1 MPETTLRLRDP
12 AVMRALR
19 DIPTMQRWEIL
30 RRSKRALSAP
40 EVASA
45 AGAPLDAVRRSL
57 DVLVAAR
64 LAEVQPATSR
74 RRQVTYRAAMA
85 RLVLRWSRRDPADV
99 AASRALGRLM
109 RDHSR
114 TVQDDAMGRPG
125 YDRLSTLNYTGCNS
139 ALLLDDDA
147 LRVRECFRVAYAMLA
162 DADQRAREAPEAGN
176 AKPYQISFELL
187 RLWAPEP
194 RMAEYF
200 VIEESMHDHERRL
213 LEGSAGRTLS
223 RRELDVAR
231 LLERGMSR
239 PRIAEKLGVTLNT
252 VASVS
257 KSIYRKLG
265 VNSRAQLA
273 ERMRLV

>member
-1 MPETTLRLRDP
+1 MTETTLRLRDP

-30 RRSKRALSAP
+30 RRSRRALSAP
-40 EVASA
+40 EVAAA

-74 RRQVTYRAAMA
+74 RRQVAYRAAMA
-85 RLVLRWSRRDPADV
+85 RLVLRWSRRDPADT
-99 AASRALGRLM
+99 AASRSMGTLM
-109 RDHSR
+109 RDYSR
-114 TVQDDAMGRPG
+114 KVQDDATGRPG
-125 YDRLSTLNYTGCNS
+125 YERLSNLNYSGCNS

-147 LRVRECFRVAYAMLA
+147 LRVRECFRAAYAMLA
-162 DADQRAREAPEAGN
+162 DADQRARAAPEAGN
-176 AKPYQISFELL
+176 AKPYQISFDLL

-200 VIEESMHDHERRL
+200 VVEEAMHDHERRL
-213 LEGSAGRTLS
+213 LEGSAGRALS

-231 LLERGMSR
+231 LLERGLSR
-239 PRIAEKLGVTLNT
+239 PKIARTLGITLNT
-252 VASVS
+252 VASIS

-265 VNSRAQLA
+265 VNNRAQLA